1 MVGLSMRPAEREQEA
16 DTVSLVVND
25 EPASVA
31 RFRATVEAV
40 AREHG
45 LSPDATFALKVAT
58 SEALTNALKAA
69 AGEGVSVDVSLEGD
83 AGAIQVEVLGPGQ
96 FRLIDGRDPERGRG
110 LPLMVALSDEVEFAR
125 TDDGMRVRIR
135 MRVVHESD

>member
-1 MVGLSMRPAEREQEA
+1 MRPAEREQEA

-31 RFRATVEAV
+31 RFRGTVETV

-58 SEALTNALKAA
+58 SEALTNALRAA
-69 AGEGVSVDVSLEGD
+69 AGEAVSVDVSLEGEAD
-83 AGAIQVEVLGPGQ
+83 AIQVEVLGRGR
-96 FRLIDGRDPERGRG
+96 FRLVDGREPERGRG
-110 LPLMVALSDEVEFAR
+110 LPLMVALADEVEFSR
-125 TDDGMRVRIR
+125 TDEGTRVRIR
-135 MRVVHESD
+135 MRVARDV

>member
-1 MVGLSMRPAEREQEA
+1 MRPAEREQEA

-31 RFRATVEAV
+31 RFRATVETV

-58 SEALTNALKAA
+58 SEALTNALRAA
-69 AGEGVSVDVSLEGD
+69 AGEAVSVDVSLEGEAD
-83 AGAIQVEVLGPGQ
+83 AIQVEVLGRGR
-96 FRLIDGRDPERGRG
+96 FRLVDGREPERGRG
-110 LPLMVALSDEVEFAR
+110 LPLMVALADEVEFSR
-125 TDDGMRVRIR
+125 TDEGTRVRIR
-135 MRVVHESD
+135 MRVARDV